1 LALIALVLALAGMY
15 AVAAYSAQRRT
26 HEFGIRKAVGASD
39 SAVLRNVLR
48 ASLAQMLA
56 GICIGLILAAV
67 GVRFLSG
74 ILYETSPLDPPTFL
88 LVVVLFGACASTA
101 ALVPAMRA
109 MRVNPVVALRY
120 E

>member
-1 LALIALVLALAGMY
+1 
-15 AVAAYSAQRRT
+15 
-26 HEFGIRKAVGASD
+26 
-39 SAVLRNVLR
+39 
-48 ASLAQMLA
+48 
-56 GICIGLILAAV
+56 
-67 GVRFLSG
+67 
-74 ILYETSPLDPPTFL
+74 LYETSPLDPPTFL